1 MTAPTTTTSTDVTV
15 VCHVRAPLLLEP
27 VDRQIETLQ
36 ACDSEGTIDDLLL
49 RSWPKEIALTD
60 TSPYQETLE
69 SFERFE
75 TWAAGR
81 GVSIRPPFQERT
93 KTSQVTGETTDLL
106 ATPLLCL
113 ELYADD
119 ELVGVFPHTDEETEE
134 TLTTDEVIA
143 SLRTGEFPTPLG
155 GTSESDPSMSTAT
168 AANASDCPD
177 CGEPLIDGQGLF
189 ACPDC
194 NWTGTVSETGQF
206 LSRVA
211 EARATDSERTPTNPR

>member
-1 MTAPTTTTSTDVTV
+1 MTAPTTTTSTDLTV

-60 TSPYQETLE
+60 NSPYQEALD

-75 TWAAGR
+75 AWAADQ

-93 KTSQVTGETTDLL
+93 KTSQVTGETTELL
-106 ATPLLCL
+106 VTPLLCL

-119 ELVGVFPHTDEETEE
+119 ELVGVFPHTDEESEE

-143 SLRTGEFPTPLG
+143 SLRTGELPTPLG
-155 GTSESDPSMSTAT
+155 GTQERDPSASTVT
-168 AANASDCPD
+168 TTNASDCPD
-177 CGEPLIDGQGLF
+177 CGESLIDGQGLY

-194 NWTGTVSETGQF
+194 GWTGTVSETGQF
-206 LSRVA
+206 VSQSTD
-211 EARATDSERTPTNPR
+211 ARAGESENAPPNPQ

>member
-1 MTAPTTTTSTDVTV
+1 MTAPTATTSTDVTV

-60 TSPYQETLE
+60 NSPYQEALD

-75 TWAAGR
+75 AWAADQ

-106 ATPLLCL
+106 VTPLLCL

-119 ELVGVFPHTDEETEE
+119 ELVGVFPHTDEGTEE
-134 TLTTDEVIA
+134 TYTTDEAIA
-143 SLRTGEFPTPLG
+143 SLRTGELPTPLAG
-155 GTSESDPSMSTAT
+155 SRESEATEPTAT
-168 AANASDCPD
+168 EASTNDCPD
-177 CGEPLIDGQGLF
+177 CGESLIDGQGLF
-189 ACPDC
+189 ACADC
-194 NWTGTVSETGQF
+194 GWTGTVSETGQYV
-206 LSRVA
+206 SQSTD
-211 EARATDSERTPTNPR
+211 ARSTEREVTPENGE